1 MSVKKRAKDI
11 IDRLSENKVRLI
23 LDFIEYL
30 EEKEAWEATEEILS
44 IKGMMEDIRET
55 EKDLR
60 EEKMENFI
68 PWDKVKKNSGIS

>member
-1 MSVKKRAKDI
+1 MNVKKRAKDI

-44 IKGMMEDIRET
+44 IKGMMEDIREA

-68 PWDKVKKNSGIS
+68 PWDKVKKNSDIS

>member
-44 IKGMMEDIRET
+44 IKGMMEDIQEA

>member
-30 EEKEAWEATEEILS
+30 EEKEATEEILS
-44 IKGMMEDIRET
+44 IKGMMEDIREA

>member
-44 IKGMMEDIRET
+44 IKGMMEDIREA

-68 PWDKVKKNSGIS
+68 PWDKVKKNSDIS

>member
-68 PWDKVKKNSGIS
+68 PWDKVKKNSDIS

>member
-44 IKGMMEDIRET
+44 IKGMMEDIREA

>member
-44 IKGMMEDIRET
+44 IKGMMEDIREA

-68 PWDKVKKNSGIS
+68 PWDKVEKNSGIS